1 MQKRNVLNSPRLT
14 ELKKRRRKIFVY
26 KIFLSLFGLV
36 VILAFFSYISR
47 LPHLNI
53 TEIQIVDNKF
63 IDGDEAQNVIWGE
76 MAGKY
81 LWLFPKTNV
90 FFYPQNN
97 IKRALQD
104 KFKRIENINLSIKN
118 NQILIVSLT
127 EREAKY
133 TWCGAE
139 VSGVGIP
146 QGSPTPET
154 SKEKCYFVDKL
165 GYIFEE
171 APHFSGEV
179 YFKFFGT
186 SKDFYFYR
194 ESFEKLVLFKNTLVN
209 LKLKPVYLY
218 VNTEKEVEVYL
229 SKTNLSKYEHKI
241 IFNLNADIQN
251 VIENITAALN
261 TEPLK
266 TDIKNKYS
274 SLQYIDLRFG
284 NKVYTK
290 F

>member
-1 MQKRNVLNSPRLT
+1 MKRNALSSPRLK
-14 ELKKRRRKIFVY
+14 ELKKRRRKVFVY
-26 KIFLSLFGLV
+26 KTLLSLFGVLI
-36 VILAFFSYISR
+36 ILFFLAYISR

-63 IDGDEAQNVIWGE
+63 IDGEEVQNVIWEE

-81 LWLFPKTNV
+81 IWLFPKTNIL
-90 FFYPQNN
+90 FYPQNN
-97 IKRALQD
+97 IKKSLQD
-104 KFKRIENINLSIKN
+104 KFKRIKNINLSIKN
-118 NQILIVSLT
+118 NQTLIISLT
-127 EREAKY
+127 ERDAKY
-133 TWCGAE
+133 IWCGD
-139 VSGVGIP
+139 VPSI
-146 QGSPTPET
+146 ET
-154 SKEKCYFVDKL
+154 EFIKEKCYFTDEF

-179 YFKFFGT
+179 YFKFYGI
-186 SKDFYFYR
+186 SAESYFQK
-194 ESFEKLVLFKNTLVN
+194 ENFEKLVLFKDALIN
-209 LKLKPVYLY
+209 LKLKPTFLY
-218 VNTEKEVEVYL
+218 INKEKEVEVYL

>member
-1 MQKRNVLNSPRLT
+1 MQKRNILSSPRLK
-14 ELKKRRRKIFVY
+14 ELKKRRRKVFVY
-26 KIFLSLFGLV
+26 KTLLSFFGVFIILFFL
-36 VILAFFSYISR
+36 AYISR

-63 IDGDEAQNVIWGE
+63 IDGEEVQNVIWEE

-81 LWLFPKTNV
+81 IWLFPKTNV
-90 FFYPQNN
+90 LFYPQNK
-97 IKRALQD
+97 IKDSLQN
-104 KFKRIENINLSIKN
+104 KLGRIENIDLSIKN
-118 NQILIVSLT
+118 NNILLVSLD

-133 TWCGAE
+133 TWCGDA
-139 VSGVGIP
+139 
-146 QGSPTPET
+146 PTLEG
-154 SKEKCYFVDKL
+154 EKGQCYFLDKL

-179 YFKFFGT
+179 YFKFYGI
-186 SKDFYFYR
+186 SSESYFQK
-194 ESFEKLVLFKNTLVN
+194 ENFEKLVLFKDALIT
-209 LKLKPVYLY
+209 LKLKPTFLY
-218 VNTEKEVEVYL
+218 INKEKEVEVYL
-229 SKTNLSKYEHKI
+229 SKTNLSKYEPKI

>member
-1 MQKRNVLNSPRLT
+1 MQKRNILSSPRLK
-14 ELKKRRRKIFVY
+14 ELKKRRRKVFIY
-26 KIFLSLFGLV
+26 KTLLSLFGIL
-36 VILAFFSYISR
+36 VILFFFAYISR

-53 TEIQIVDNKF
+53 TEIQIIDNKF
-63 IDGDEAQNVIWGE
+63 IDGEEAQNVIWGE

-81 LWLFPKTNV
+81 IWLFPKTNV
-90 FFYPQNN
+90 FFYPQNK
-97 IKRALQD
+97 IKDSLQN
-104 KFKRIENINLSIKN
+104 KLGRIENVDLSIKN
-118 NQILIVSLT
+118 NNILLVSLD

-133 TWCGAE
+133 TWCGDT
-139 VSGVGIP
+139 
-146 QGSPTPET
+146 PTPEGE
-154 SKEKCYFVDKL
+154 KEKCYFLDKV

-179 YFKFFGT
+179 YFKFFGIP
-186 SKDFYFYR
+186 SESYFQKEY
-194 ESFEKLVLFKNTLVN
+194 FEKLVLFKDTLIT
-209 LKLKPVYLY
+209 LKLKPTFLY
-218 VNTEKEVEVYL
+218 VNKEKEVEVYL
-229 SKTNLSKYEHKI
+229 SKTNLSKYEPKI
-241 IFNLNADIQN
+241 IFNLNSDILN
-251 VIENITAALN
+251 IIENITAALD

>member
-1 MQKRNVLNSPRLT
+1 MKRTVLNSPRLK
-14 ELKKRRRKIFVY
+14 ELKKRRRVAFVY
-26 KIFLSLFGLV
+26 KILLSLLGLV
-36 VILAFFSYISR
+36 VILAFFAYISR

-63 IDGDEAQNVIWGE
+63 IDEEEAKNVIWDE

-81 LWLFPKTNV
+81 IWLFPKTNV
-90 FFYPQNN
+90 LFYPQNN
-97 IKRALQD
+97 IKFALQD
-104 KFKRIENINLSIKN
+104 KFKRIESVDLSIKN
-118 NQILIVSLT
+118 NKTLIVSLT

-133 TWCGAE
+133 TWCGD
-139 VSGVGIP
+139 
-146 QGSPTPET
+146 TLT
-154 SKEKCYFVDKL
+154 SENIKEQCYFLDKV

-186 SKDFYFYR
+186 SKDSYFFKEYF
-194 ESFEKLVLFKNTLVN
+194 SKLILFRDALVG
-209 LKLKPVYLY
+209 LKIKPAFLY

-241 IFNLNADIQN
+241 IFNLDADIQN

-274 SLQYIDLRFG
+274 SLQYIDLRFE